1 MIAIDVTAIDWFRCP
16 EGPIWRG
23 SRGSLHFIL
32 PFYNICVRIGSMLK
46 IRLQRTGRKNDPH
59 FRLIVTESTLKP
71 KTSQF
76 TEIVGT
82 YNVKAGIFE
91 AKADRVK
98 HWISVGAQTTPT
110 VHNLLV
116 SKGVIEG
123 KKKNVLPKKTV
134 QKKKEVKA

>member
-1 MIAIDVTAIDWFRCP
+1 
-16 EGPIWRG
+16 
-23 SRGSLHFIL
+23 
-32 PFYNICVRIGSMLK
+32 MLK

-59 FRLIVTESTLKP
+59 FRLIVTESILKP

-76 TEIVGT
+76 EEIVGT

-98 HWISVGAQTTPT
+98 HWISVGAQITPT

-123 KKKNVLPKKTV
+123 KKVNVLPKKTP
-134 QKKKEVKA
+134 QKKEAK

>member
-1 MIAIDVTAIDWFRCP
+1 
-16 EGPIWRG
+16 
-23 SRGSLHFIL
+23 
-32 PFYNICVRIGSMLK
+32 MLK
-46 IRLQRTGRKNDPH
+46 IRLQRTGRKHDAH
-59 FRLIVTESTLKP
+59 FRLIVTEGILKP

-98 HWISVGAQTTPT
+98 HWMSVGAQVTPT

-123 KKKNVLPKKTV
+123 KKINVLPKKSPV
-134 QKKKEVKA
+134 KKEEK

>member
-1 MIAIDVTAIDWFRCP
+1 
-16 EGPIWRG
+16 
-23 SRGSLHFIL
+23 
-32 PFYNICVRIGSMLK
+32 MLK

-59 FRLIVTESTLKP
+59 FRLIVTEGILKP

-76 TEIVGT
+76 AEIVGT

-98 HWISVGAQTTPT
+98 HWISVGAQVTPT

-123 KKKNVLPKKTV
+123 KKKNVLPMKTP
-134 QKKKEVKA
+134 QKKAEAKA

>member
-1 MIAIDVTAIDWFRCP
+1 
-16 EGPIWRG
+16 
-23 SRGSLHFIL
+23 
-32 PFYNICVRIGSMLK
+32 MLK
-46 IRLQRTGRKNDPH
+46 IRLQRIGRKNDPH

-82 YNVKAGIFE
+82 YNVKLGEFN

-98 HWISVGAQTTPT
+98 HWMSVGAQTSPT

-116 SKGVIEG
+116 SKGIIEG
-123 KKKNVLPKKTV
+123 KKVNALPKKSPV
-134 QKKKEVKA
+134 KKESK

>member
-1 MIAIDVTAIDWFRCP
+1 
-16 EGPIWRG
+16 
-23 SRGSLHFIL
+23 
-32 PFYNICVRIGSMLK
+32 MLK

-76 TEIVGT
+76 AEIVGT

-98 HWISVGAQTTPT
+98 HWMSVGAQASPT

-123 KKKNVLPKKTV
+123 KKINVLPKKTV
-134 QKKKEVKA
+134 QAKKEEKAA

>member
-1 MIAIDVTAIDWFRCP
+1 
-16 EGPIWRG
+16 
-23 SRGSLHFIL
+23 
-32 PFYNICVRIGSMLK
+32 MLK

-59 FRLIVTESTLKP
+59 FRLIVTESILKP

-98 HWISVGAQTTPT
+98 YWMSVGAQVSPT
-110 VHNLLV
+110 VHNLLI

-123 KKKNVLPKKTV
+123 KKINVLPKKKPV
-134 QKKKEVKA
+134 VKEKKTA

>member
-1 MIAIDVTAIDWFRCP
+1 
-16 EGPIWRG
+16 
-23 SRGSLHFIL
+23 
-32 PFYNICVRIGSMLK
+32 MLK

-71 KTSQF
+71 KTTQF
-76 TEIVGT
+76 VEILGT

-98 HWISVGAQTTPT
+98 HWVSVGAQVTGT

-116 SKGVIEG
+116 SIGVILG
-123 KKKNVLPKKTV
+123 KKINVLPKKKPV
-134 QKKKEVKA
+134 AKEAKK

>member
-1 MIAIDVTAIDWFRCP
+1 
-16 EGPIWRG
+16 
-23 SRGSLHFIL
+23 
-32 PFYNICVRIGSMLK
+32 MLK

-59 FRLIVTESTLKP
+59 FRLIVTEGILKP

-76 TEIVGT
+76 AEIVGT

-98 HWISVGAQTTPT
+98 HWISVGAQVTPT

-123 KKKNVLPKKTV
+123 KKINVLPKKTP
-134 QKKKEVKA
+134 QKKEEK